1 MMAPEFRRLVEAAQA
16 LLDENTEVA
25 LNSFHG
31 DGPWSDAMWARGDE
45 RNALLCIELRR
56 ALHAVRPTQPSPKP
70 PFRNISPGPP
80 TPPQPRK
87 WEGPGSRAEIE
98 DYEAG
103 K

>member
-1 MMAPEFRRLVEAAQA
+1 MTPAECHRLVMAAQA

-25 LNSFHG
+25 MTSFQEHAG
-31 DGPWSDAMWARGDE
+31 NPRWSDAMWARGDE
-45 RNALLCIELRR
+45 RNARLCIELRR
-56 ALHAVRPTQPSPKP
+56 ALKAVPKVAP
-70 PFRNISPGPP
+70 RV
-80 TPPQPRK
+80 RK